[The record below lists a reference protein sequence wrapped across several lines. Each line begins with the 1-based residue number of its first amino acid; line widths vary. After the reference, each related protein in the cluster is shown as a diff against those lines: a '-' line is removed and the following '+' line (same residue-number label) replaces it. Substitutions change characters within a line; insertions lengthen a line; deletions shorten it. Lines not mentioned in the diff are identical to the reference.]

1 MDPCHRRRPRLEFIR
16 SSAAALAQTVDD
28 LHTRPVEPPVDVALL
43 GGPVIRVATKDKLQ
57 VLLSPFSRPGP
68 ALPISACIRGVAG
81 LSCARPRAVTGAT
94 ASQSIHFL
102 ELIIQARARNRR
114 HARLLMDRGVEW
126 LVRESYFSSL
136 VRAEHALTALGIE
149 ASRLAD
155 NIAVVRAWCE
165 ENVARVPVRSCAGKR
180 PSILVEQQQAG
191 RCLISSCTMC
201 AALGCCGDRGC
212 LESRSED
219 VPHHHGRVTD
229 ARHSRCADRRH
240 GGPRARR
247 R

>member
-1 MDPCHRRRPRLEFIR
+1 MALMDPCHRRRPRLEFIR
-16 SSAAALAQTVDD
+16 SSAAASAQTVDD

-43 GGPVIRVATKDKLQ
+43 GGTVVRVATKDKLQ

-149 ASRLAD
+149 AIRLAD

-165 ENVARVPVRSCAGKR
+165 ENVARVRVILRWQAPIDLGRAAASRTLPHIVLHDVCGARLLRR
-180 PSILVEQQQAG
+180 P
-191 RCLISSCTMC
+191 R
-201 AALGCCGDRGC
+201 
-212 LESRSED
+212 
-219 VPHHHGRVTD
+219 VPRVQE
-229 ARHSRCADRRH
+229 
-240 GGPRARR
+240 
-247 R
+247 